1 MDVPYEIVLLNV
13 ERGFVPVF
21 VETGLANGYDMRMSN
36 QLFDLS
42 PVGGPGFLNIVG
54 MNASRSGDTRIT
66 IRKQN
71 RSLTGLQRRPDGYHA
86 FEAALLSTLN
96 HQIDLLMKSL
106 RIQMAMSIDQGTC
119 HESVVFTF
127 QHRFTADRS
136 TDAQGT

>member
-36 QLFDLS
+36 QFFDLS
-42 PVGGPGFLNIVG
+42 PVGRLGFLNIIG

-71 RSLTGLQRRPDGYHA
+71 GGLAGLQRRPDGDHA
-86 FEAALLSTLN
+86 FQAVLLSTLD

-106 RIQMAMSIDQGTC
+106 RIQMAMSIDEGTC
-119 HESVVFTF
+119 HESVVFIF
-127 QHRFTADRS
+127 
-136 TDAQGT
+136 